1 MAVQGK
7 KAPGERSRSL
17 LALELG
23 VPVLELGESAV
34 GTKLQEGTV
43 VGQELWAI
51 WGGRPFVT
59 DTE

>member
-23 VPVLELGESAV
+23 ESAV

-43 VGQELWAI
+43 VGKELWAI